1 MLRKLAKTALLAIMA
16 VLLSASFI
24 ACSDGNDENGI
35 YCTITFNSNGGSD
48 VKEQTVKQGNKA
60 KRPNDPSKDG
70 YIFLGW
76 FYEGI
81 VFDFDTKI
89 MYNMTLKAEWMTLNN
104 PGGWSDDGLDGDES
118 GDVGSGQIPDGGI
131 GGYPTMPSIPEYL
144 WLAIGNYEYPAITRF
159 YGDKLPEDGI
169 VEIPEGVLSINP
181 WVFRGSSKITRVII
195 SDGLKTIGEEA
206 FKDCTSLEEVTLPDS
221 ITTIY
226 ASAFANCTSLKKV
239 SIPGSVVFTR
249 DEKYGGWQYYKIFN
263 GCTSLES
270 VTIGDGMPTIC
281 PSMFAGCTA
290 LKSVEIPKSVKIIA
304 YSAFEDCGL
313 LESVT
318 ITEGVTSIESSAFR
332 NCASLTSITI
342 PGSVKGIGGNAFY
355 NCKSLTEVVMEE
367 GVEEIGS
374 YAFYGCSSL
383 TSITIPA
390 SVKEIKSD
398 AFNMF
403 ETLTDVKFV
412 DSTGWQYKDKSY
424 NSSYK
429 PVVADNFYGTVED
442 TLKIYLRS
450 GYELKHN

>member
-48 VKEQTVKQGNKA
+48 VKEQTVKQGKKA

-89 MYNMTLKAEWMTLNN
+89 MYNITLKAEWMTLNN

-159 YGDKLPEDGI
+159 YEDKLPEDGI
-169 VEIPEGVLSINP
+169 VEIPEGVSSINP
-181 WVFRGSSKITRVII
+181 WVFRGSSKIKRVII

-226 ASAFANCTSLKKV
+226 YSAFENCTSLKKV
-239 SIPGSVVFTR
+239 SIPGSEVFN
-249 DEKYGGWQYYKIFN
+249 GGGNIFR

-270 VTIGDGMPTIC
+270 VTIGDGMPKIC
-281 PSMFAGCTA
+281 MGMFKGCTA

-304 YSAFEDCGL
+304 AEAFKDCEL

-318 ITEGVTSIESSAFR
+318 ITEEITSIGTSAFGK
-332 NCASLTSITI
+332 CKSLTSITI
-342 PGSVKGIGGNAFY
+342 PGSVKVIGGSAFEY
-355 NCKSLTEVVMEE
+355 CTALTEVIIEE
-367 GVEEIGS
+367 GVEKIET
-374 YAFYGCSSL
+374 FTFDGCSSL

-390 SVKEIKSD
+390 SMKEIESG
-398 AFNMF
+398 AFKGH
-403 ETLTDVKFV
+403 EATDVKFA
-412 DSTGWQYKDKSY
+412 DTTGWQYKKYYWNEYED
-424 NSSYK
+424 
-429 PVVADNFYGTVED
+429 VVADDFYKTVED
-442 TLKIYLRS
+442 ALKEYLRS